1 MMYSEPTTA
10 AEVWARARLIKGRPK
25 APVVIIPVRA
35 LPAPAPKVETKPDDV
50 VISLP
55 ALIPLPFTMIPESEI
70 ERPHKPTQRDW
81 LRINTPGF
89 AMWTPQKEV
98 SLMQLR
104 EAVIAVSGRSFE
116 YFMEPKRSKGQVA
129 LRYAFY
135 WLGYKYT
142 KASNTQL
149 ARASGR
155 MDHSTVQSAFQS
167 QTLKSPLVL
176 KVIQSVILKL
186 HLPAKTLPS

>member
-1 MMYSEPTTA
+1 MYVEPTTA

-25 APVVIIPVRA
+25 TPVVIIPMRA
-35 LPAPAPKVETKPDDV
+35 LPAPLPKVAKKPDGFV
-50 VISLP
+50 VSLP

-70 ERPHKPTQRDW
+70 ERPLKPTPRDW

-98 SLMQLR
+98 SILQLR
-104 EAVIAVSGRSFE
+104 EAVIAVSGQSFE
-116 YFMEPKRSKGQVA
+116 YFMEPKRTTGQVA

-142 KASNTQL
+142 KASNAQL
-149 ARASGR
+149 AKASGR
-155 MDHSTVQSAFQS
+155 RDHSTVQNAFRS
-167 QTLKSPLVL
+167 DTLKSPLVL
-176 KVIQSVILKL
+176 KIIQAVILKL
-186 HLPAKTLPS
+186 HLPVKTLPS

>member
-1 MMYSEPTTA
+1 MYVEPTTA

-25 APVVIIPVRA
+25 TPVVIIPMRA
-35 LPAPAPKVETKPDDV
+35 LPAPLLKLKKKPADFI
-50 VISLP
+50 ISLP
-55 ALIPLPFTMIPESEI
+55 ALIPLPFTMIPEGEI
-70 ERPHKPTQRDW
+70 ERPLKPTPRDW

-98 SLMQLR
+98 SILQLR

-116 YFMEPKRSKGQVA
+116 YFMEPKRTTGQVA

-142 KASNTQL
+142 KASNSQL
-149 ARASGR
+149 AKASGR
-155 MDHSTVQSAFQS
+155 RDHSTVQNAFRS
-167 QTLKSPLVL
+167 DTLKSPLVL
-176 KVIQSVILKL
+176 KIIQAVILKL
-186 HLPAKTLPS
+186 HLSVKTLPS